1 MEECPH
7 RDGTSLEMPSPSG
20 SLFALGRST
29 LAFAQRRPPQL
40 PTPKG
45 HALLSAIYGAER
57 HLNQSIGC
65 IAKRGAAK
73 GPPA

>member
-20 SLFALGRST
+20 PLFALGRST
-29 LAFAQRRPPQL
+29 LAFATQTPQL